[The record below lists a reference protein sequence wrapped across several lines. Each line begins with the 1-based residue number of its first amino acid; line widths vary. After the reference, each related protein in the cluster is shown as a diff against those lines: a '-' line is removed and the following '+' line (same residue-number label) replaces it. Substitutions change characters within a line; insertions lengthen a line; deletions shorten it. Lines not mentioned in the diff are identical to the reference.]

1 MRLLLRFMG
10 FLFTAGT
17 IVFLVGVTAVAGLLW
32 HYSKELPDYSQ
43 LQDYEPAVMTRVQQ
57 GAKQAEAASALPPEK
72 RFVALSDAMGFTD
85 FFSARGVSVDQAH
98 ACLANPANA
107 ERVAKDAQSFSDQG
121 VDSTPTLMINGIKT
135 DATSWAELEP
145 MLQKAGA
152 R

>member
-1 MRLLLRFMG
+1 MRRC
-10 FLFTAGT
+10 
-17 IVFLVGVTAVAGLLW
+17 
-32 HYSKELPDYSQ
+32 
-43 LQDYEPAVMTRVQQ
+43 
-57 GAKQAEAASALPPEK
+57 PPK

-85 FFSARGVSVDQAH
+85 FFSARGVPVDQAH
-98 ACLANPANA
+98 ACLADPANA

-121 VDSTPTLMINGIKT
+121 VEFDPHTDDQRPIKT

>member
-1 MRLLLRFMG
+1 
-10 FLFTAGT
+10 
-17 IVFLVGVTAVAGLLW
+17 V
-32 HYSKELPDYSQ
+32 EQ
-43 LQDYEPAVMTRVQQ
+43 LYTNQPAVMTRAQK
-57 GAKQAEAASALPPEK
+57 GDAQAQAASILPPDK
-72 RFVALSDAMGFTD
+72 RFVGLSDAMGFTD

-107 ERVAKDAQSFSDQG
+107 ERVAKDAQAFSDQG

-135 DATSWAELEP
+135 DATNWAELEP